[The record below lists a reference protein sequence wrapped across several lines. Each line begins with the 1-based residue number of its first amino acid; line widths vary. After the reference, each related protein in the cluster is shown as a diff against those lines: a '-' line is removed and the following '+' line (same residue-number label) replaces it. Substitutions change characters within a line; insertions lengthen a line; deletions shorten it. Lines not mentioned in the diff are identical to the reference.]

1 VIGAERGP
9 WGEIDGQAVERFV
22 VERDGVRATF
32 SNFGATLIGLEVP
45 DREGVRADVVLGFDT
60 LAEYASPGN
69 PYFGSIVGRCANR
82 IAGARFELDGRE
94 YALSANEGRHH
105 LHGGRRGFDR
115 RVWTTTAFDR
125 EAGRLGFSL
134 VSPAG
139 EEGYPGT
146 QSVCATYTLLAG
158 GILELVTDVEC
169 DAPTLSNL
177 TQHGY
182 FNLSGRGTVAEHELR
197 VRASRSVEVDD
208 ELIPTGRL
216 VPLEGSLD
224 FRRGRRLGDAL
235 DALSGTPADGL
246 DFCYVLEGAQL
257 EKLLEA
263 CRLEDPLSGRTLE
276 IATTRPG
283 LQVYTGNRLADLAG
297 KGGRIYPRHG
307 GVCLE
312 TQDFPDAV
320 HHENFPSVVLR
331 AGESRREVTRWRF
344 GLLA

>member
-9 WGEIDGQAVERFV
+9 WGEADGQLVERLV
-22 VERDGVRATF
+22 LERDGVRATWT
-32 SNFGATLIGLEVP
+32 NFGATLIGLEVP
-45 DREGVRADVVLGFDT
+45 DRDGVRADVVLGFDT
-60 LAEYASPGN
+60 LAEYASPRN

-94 YALSANEGRHH
+94 HALSSNAGRHH

-115 RVWTTTAFDR
+115 RVWTVQFDP
-125 EAGRLGFSL
+125 EAGRVGFSL

-146 QSVCATYTLLAG
+146 QRVRATYTLFAG
-158 GILELVTDVEC
+158 GILELVTDADC

-177 TQHGY
+177 TQHSY
-182 FNLSGRGTVAEHELR
+182 FNLSGGGTVAEHRLR
-197 VRASRSVEVDD
+197 VRASRFLEVDD

-224 FRRGRRLGDAL
+224 FRSEQRLGNAL

-246 DFCYVLEGAQL
+246 DFCYVLDGAHRGI
-257 EKLLEA
+257 LLEA
-263 CRLEDPLSGRTLE
+263 CRLEDPLSGRVLE
-276 IATTRPG
+276 IATTQPG
-283 LQVYTGNRLADLAG
+283 LQVYTGNRLDDVAG
-297 KGGRIYPRHG
+297 KSGRIYPRHG

-312 TQDFPDAV
+312 TQGFPDAV
-320 HHENFPSVVLR
+320 HHENFPSVVLQP
-331 AGESRREVTRWRF
+331 GQGRREVTRWRF
-344 GLLA
+344 GLMA